1 MTIKVQLTLND
12 GEQSVSVSLNSTEV
26 VALAGALFDHEDN
39 AQAFDLLSRHGD
51 CPVREAIADKSNLP
65 EAAVHRLAVDSAI
78 SVARTLLTSQE
89 ARARLT
95 SSEVLALCGRDPD
108 LAGMVACSYEDFVLE
123 DDAVINFLESHPDTQ
138 VRENLAGNP
147 FVPKPVL
154 RRIAEGDADRQV
166 RESARQVML

>member
-1 MTIKVQLTLND
+1 MTIKAQLTFND
-12 GEQSVSVSLNSTEV
+12 GEQSVSISLESTEV

-39 AQAFDLLSRHGD
+39 AQVFDLLSRHGD
-51 CPVREAIADKSNLP
+51 HLVREAIAGKSSLP
-65 EAAVHRLAVDSAI
+65 VDAVHRLAVDSAI
-78 SVARTLLTSQE
+78 SVAKALLTSQE

-95 SSEVLALCGRDPD
+95 SAEILALCRRDPD

-123 DDAVINFLESHPDTQ
+123 DDAVINFLESHSDTQ

-154 RRIAEGDADRQV
+154 RRIAHGDADRQV
-166 RESARQVML
+166 RESARQVMP